1 MNKRFT
7 NSLAIGILWLAA
19 GVTVGMLGALL
30 LYVFINGIGVISPAF
45 IFTWP
50 HGVNSEGGIW
60 PTIVATVYV
69 TALAMLIS
77 TPVSVLA
84 AVYLAEYAHQ
94 GRIVDTIRFAA
105 DSLASVPSIVMGLFG
120 FALFVEALSR

>member
-1 MNKRFT
+1 MNKKVT
-7 NSLAIGILWLAA
+7 NSIAIGVLWAAA
-19 GVTVGMLGALL
+19 GITVAMLGALL
-30 LYVFINGIGVISPAF
+30 LYVFVNGIGVISPAF

-94 GRIVDTIRFAA
+94 GRIVDTIRFA
-105 DSLASVPSIVMGLFG
+105 
-120 FALFVEALSR
+120 